1 MGEYVGLLQPVWHL
15 LPSYGYHID
24 RLYGRWLTAL
34 VLNSWYNFFLMLFRF
49 ILAWSCLISTWYHL
63 GQLTVLYYYYLVPC
77 LDTLGTVW
85 YVSAAWG
92 HLGHLVSLD
101 WFFIKWLVKPAL
113 THWMASVAWENLKHF
128 QVASNSSISFQS
140 KVGFSWCRRNTI
152 HWTMIYNAVHLF
164 GKVFCLLIFAE
175 IHNAK

>member
-1 MGEYVGLLQPVWHL
+1 MGEYDGLLQPVWHL

-34 VLNSWYNFFLMLFRF
+34 GLNSWYNFFLMLFRF

-63 GQLTVLYYYYLVPC
+63 GQLTILYYYYLVPC

-85 YVSAAWG
+85 YVSAAWR

-101 WFFIKWLVKPAL
+101 WFFIKWLVKPVL
-113 THWMASVAWENLKHF
+113 HWTTWAAWDNFKHF
-128 QVASNSSISFQS
+128 QGASSFPI
-140 KVGFSWCRRNTI
+140 KNWISWCNIQGYGLYIVIPIPVLSFDFRE
-152 HWTMIYNAVHLF
+152 H
-164 GKVFCLLIFAE
+164 
-175 IHNAK
+175 